1 VAAGKPPD
9 AFDKD
14 VLRRWVAAR
23 CDPYRD
29 AIPPIPPQVIGET
42 AAVYIDAY
50 ERITGGHFTVPP
62 PGRPVLER
70 IRENLRPY
78 FP

>member
-1 VAAGKPPD
+1 
-9 AFDKD
+9 

-29 AIPPIPPQVIGET
+29 AIPPIPPLVIGET

-50 ERITGGHFTVPP
+50 ERITGNSFTVPP
-62 PGRPVLER
+62 PGAPVLER
-70 IRENLRPY
+70 IRANLARY
-78 FP
+78 F

>member
-1 VAAGKPPD
+1 
-9 AFDKD
+9 

-29 AIPPIPPQVIGET
+29 EIPPIPPQVIGET

-50 ERITGGHFTVPP
+50 ERITGETFAVPP
-62 PGRPVLER
+62 PGRPVLDR
-70 IRENLRPY
+70 IRDNLKRY
-78 FP
+78 F